1 MKKFT
6 KTTSGKRGGLFVGKS
21 HDDGGIPAVVVDTG
35 QPIEVEGGEVII
47 NKEASKKYWK
57 ELSKINQ
64 SAGNGVAIPPPME
77 FSKDV
82 STYKG
87 GGKISISAIRQ
98 GSEMEME
105 HAKTIQAYKKS
116 DVSVKE
122 VARQIAKDHLK
133 ENPNYYKILT
143 KLKLAKGG
151 EVVCRSCGNSWLK
164 NQKDV
169 GMNVFEC
176 DKCGNNNHKFYKG
189 GVTPNMTQSEIKAFY
204 DSPEG
209 KKLDA
214 ETFKEWE
221 SLVNM
226 STSELKAFYN
236 SEEGKKAGLTK
247 AKADELGID
256 NGRTSARWIMK
267 MKGIS
272 YTNWT
277 SDMWRWAK
285 KQINFIK
292 RMSGNKGS
300 LYDEDGNKTRK
311 HTSLLI
317 WGHNP
322 EKFNNGGQTID
333 NNLNIVFSDDNF
345 QIRNIGGADV
355 FYKKSNGLWE
365 IIPEKDYYKLGGSKH
380 NFITDEIAKT
390 TYLGKDLFY
399 QKQNGTWKIISEK
412 DYYKFGGKTIS
423 QTPAPKK
430 DRIKGSET
438 NSKNSSENS
447 LSAKEITFSTQTIN
461 SIKSILSDHNKNSTK
476 SVDLNTAKAVV
487 RRGMGAYSSSYRP
500 TISGGKPN
508 SRVAWGLARLK
519 AFLFKVENETSKSGK
534 YSQDNDL
541 IEDLGYDYEKFAKGN
556 RISKELQGGDCYFV
570 AGNIALKR
578 SFPKI
583 SAKYPISEFTGTPYV
598 IHAEVSGQG
607 QLSGFRYGHAWV
619 EDDLYVYD
627 LSNGREIVF
636 PKQLYYA
643 MGNVTT
649 VSPQYYKYT
658 FDEAVKKMVDSGHY
672 GYWDL
677 KTTSGL

>member
-1 MKKFT
+1 MKKFK

-47 NKEASKKYWK
+47 NKVASKKYWK

-64 SAGNGVAIPPPME
+64 SAGNGVPIPPPME

-82 STYKG
+82 ATYKG

-116 DVSVKE
+116 GVSVE
-122 VARQIAKDHLK
+122 QVARQIAKDHLK

-151 EVVCRSCGNSWLK
+151 EVVCRSCGNSWSKPQK
-164 NQKDV
+164 NV

-176 DKCGNNNHKFYKG
+176 DNCGSQNSKFYKVG
-189 GVTPNMTQSEIKAFY
+189 GLTPNMTKSEIKAFY

-214 ETFKEWE
+214 ETYKKWI

-226 STSELKAFYN
+226 SKSELQNFYN

-247 AKADELGID
+247 EKADELGID

-267 MKGIS
+267 MKDIS

-277 SDMWRWAK
+277 PTMWRWAK

-300 LYDEDGNKTRK
+300 LYDENGNKTRK

-322 EKFNNGGQTID
+322 EKFKNGGSLEFYERTYPDGKIERFSVD
-333 NNLNIVFSDDNF
+333 EWENLNIVFSDDNF
-345 QIRNIGGADV
+345 FQIRNIGGEDV
-355 FYKKSNGLWE
+355 FYKKENGLWK
-365 IIPEKDYYKLGGSKH
+365 IIPEKDYYNL
-380 NFITDEIAKT
+380 
-390 TYLGKDLFY
+390 
-399 QKQNGTWKIISEK
+399 
-412 DYYKFGGKTIS
+412 GGKTIS

-430 DRIKGSET
+430 DRIKGSKINPE
-438 NSKNSSENS
+438 NSSVNS
-447 LSAKEITFSTQTIN
+447 RSAQEITFSEQTVK
-461 SIKSILSDHNKNSTK
+461 SIKSILSEHNKNSNK
-476 SVDLNTAKAVV
+476 PVDFWTAKAVV
-487 RRGMGAYSSSYRP
+487 RRGMGAYSKSYRP
-500 TISGGKPN
+500 TISDGKPN

-541 IEDLGYDYEKFAKGN
+541 IEDLGYDYEKFAKGS
-556 RISKELQGGDCYFV
+556 RIAKENKDGDCYLV
-570 AGNIALKR
+570 AGKIAMNGD
-578 SFPKI
+578 FPKI
-583 SAKYPISEFTGTPYV
+583 SSKYRISEFQGTPYLV
-598 IHAEVSGQG
+598 HAEVSGQG
-607 QLSGFRYGHAWV
+607 AISGLRYGHAWV

-649 VSPQYYKYT
+649 VSPQFYKYT
-658 FDEAVKKMVDSGHY
+658 FGEAVKKMVESGHY

>member
-1 MKKFT
+1 LKKFT

-82 STYKG
+82 SKYKI
-87 GGKISISAIRQ
+87 GGKISMSAIRQ
-98 GSEMEME
+98 GTEMEME
-105 HAKTIQAYKKS
+105 HAKTIKAYKKS
-116 DVSVKE
+116 GVNIKE

-151 EVVCRSCGNSWLK
+151 EVVCRSCGNTWLK
-164 NQKDV
+164 DQKDV

-176 DKCGNNNHKFYKG
+176 EGCGSENSKFYKSG
-189 GVTPNMTQSEIKAFY
+189 GITPNMTKAEIKAFY

-214 ETFKEWE
+214 ETYKEWE
-221 SLVNM
+221 TLVNM
-226 STSELKAFYN
+226 SKSELETFYN
-236 SEEGKKAGLTK
+236 SAEGKKAGLSQK
-247 AKADELGID
+247 EANNLGID

-292 RMSGNKGS
+292 RMRGNKGS
-300 LYDEDGNKTRK
+300 LYDENGNKTRK

-322 EKFNNGGQTID
+322 EKFKNGGSVEFYERTHLD
-333 NNLNIVFSDDNF
+333 GKKERFTVEEYENLNVVFSDDNF
-345 QIRNIGGADV
+345 QIRNIGGEEV
-355 FYKKSNGLWE
+355 FYQKENGFWK
-365 IIPEKDYYKLGGSKH
+365 IIPEKDYYEL
-380 NFITDEIAKT
+380 
-390 TYLGKDLFY
+390 
-399 QKQNGTWKIISEK
+399 
-412 DYYKFGGKTIS
+412 GGKTIS

-430 DRIKGSET
+430 DRIKGSKINPE
-438 NSKNSSENS
+438 KSSENS
-447 LSAKEITFSTQTIN
+447 RLAQEITFSEKTVK
-461 SIKSILSDHNKNSTK
+461 SIKSILSEHNKNSNK
-476 SVDLNTAKAVV
+476 PVDFWTAKAVV
-487 RRGMGAYSSSYRP
+487 RRGMGAYSTSYRP

-556 RISKELQGGDCYFV
+556 RIAKENQGGDCYVV
-570 AGNIALKR
+570 AGKIAMSR
-578 SFPKI
+578 TFPKI
-583 SAKYPISEFTGTPYV
+583 SSKYQISDFVGTPYLV
-598 IHAEVSGQG
+598 HAEVSGQG
-607 QLSGFRYGHAWV
+607 AISDLRYGHAWV

-649 VSPQYYKYT
+649 VSPQFYKYT
-658 FDEAVKKMVDSGHY
+658 FDDAVKKMVDSGHY

>member
-1 MKKFT
+1 LKKFT

-151 EVVCRSCGNSWLK
+151 EVVCRSCGNNWLK
-164 NQKDV
+164 HQKNVD
-169 GMNVFEC
+169 MNVFEC

-226 STSELKAFYN
+226 STSELKTFYN

-247 AKADELGID
+247 AKADKLGID

-365 IIPEKDYYKLGGSKH
+365 IIPEKDYYK
-380 NFITDEIAKT
+380 
-390 TYLGKDLFY
+390 
-399 QKQNGTWKIISEK
+399 
-412 DYYKFGGKTIS
+412 FGGKTIS

-438 NSKNSSENS
+438 NPKNSSENS

-519 AFLFKVENETSKSGK
+519 AFLFKIENETSKSGK

-570 AGNIALKR
+570 AGNIAMKR

-649 VSPQYYKYT
+649 VSPQFYKYT
-658 FDEAVKKMVDSGHY
+658 FGEAVKKMVDSGHY